1 MRPVMLRTN
10 PHRIHLYL
18 LRPGA
23 RGEFQSLG
31 SANGFFPSLWQVLLA
46 ETPSWTLRS
55 GWPGDRIDGQI
66 NEATGQWQV
75 ADARRALSRL
85 KQFIALIVR
94 HPQFHEVAG
103 LDRYLDAAQVFLQ
116 DAIAKW
122 ESPGADGPLLC
133 IDIARMPLSAHGS
146 SPDHHVAELN
156 AFREQLAEVIRTDDF
171 AAIETLLRFPSR
183 NLRFTDWKAWS
194 GMFGLAQ
201 FEPHY
206 FMAAFREP
214 FAEDYADHDYDEFGS
229 EARLGYDC
237 YRFREG
243 AFWGIC
249 REAEDDA
256 VVVLDPVWDRIF
268 KTGEGERSLVW
279 TRREGRYGLV
289 DLTTETATVLR
300 EPDLDE
306 VHGFQDAVAIV
317 RVDARFGLLDVTG
330 KWRLRPCFDEIHAF
344 VNALAVVRLGTKFG
358 YIDDTGTTV
367 IEPQF
372 DEADDFHIAGV
383 TRVRQ
388 GPFCGLIRRD
398 GSIALP
404 LHFTSVEWSH
414 ELSGWL
420 CKTAHTVLLAHADG
434 GIWVDGAFDAI
445 ELLLRDVL
453 LRVRRGAS
461 VGLLDWS
468 GATVLPCEFESL
480 TLSDIRAVGTH
491 SAQWKGP
498 QLRTSRGRRAAT
510 ESSAEERR
518 DIVARRD
525 GRVGLLDWRG
535 EMLVPFEFSYI
546 DALEPQVEE
555 AVQLTT
561 PDLIRVVSVP
571 GTAAPRVGVW
581 SIEQR
586 RCIVPCQYDFVWSAL
601 FAADGA
607 YGFIVA
613 NRNPKRGSSA
623 LGRYRVGL
631 LDADG
636 NALVPQEY
644 AWIAESTLLNRVD
657 AAKDIRSTLFYN
669 WSRGELVRASL
680 GANGP
685 LVGLNMA
692 GQQCELSGDALSM
705 SGMKVNG
712 E

>member
-1 MRPVMLRTN
+1 MRPLMLRTN

-18 LRPGA
+18 LRPGE

-46 ETPSWTLRS
+46 EPCGQSLPS
-55 GWPGDRIDGQI
+55 GWPGSQI
-66 NEATGQWQV
+66 TDQIGAATGQWLV

-85 KQFIALIVR
+85 EQFTALIVR

-103 LDRYLDAAQVFLQ
+103 LGRYLDAAQAFLH
-116 DAIAKW
+116 DAMTQW
-122 ESPGADGPLLC
+122 ESPGADYPVLC
-133 IDIARMPLSAHGS
+133 IDSARLPVSGHGAP
-146 SPDHHVAELN
+146 PDHVAELN
-156 AFREQLAEVIRTDDF
+156 AFREQLAQVLRTDDF

-229 EARLGYDC
+229 DASLGYDC

-243 AFWGIC
+243 AFWGVY
-249 REAEDDA
+249 REDEDDKIT
-256 VVVLDPVWDRIF
+256 VLDPVWDRIF
-268 KTGEGERSLVW
+268 KTGEGSRSLVW
-279 TRREGRYGLV
+279 TQRNGRYGLV
-289 DLTTETATVLR
+289 DLTTATVLR
-300 EPDLDE
+300 APDLDE
-306 VHGFQDAVAIV
+306 VHGFQDGVAIA
-317 RVDARFGLLDVTG
+317 RVEGKFGLLDAMG
-330 KWRLRPCFDEIHAF
+330 QWRLSPCCDEIHAF
-344 VNALAVVRLGTKFG
+344 VNALAVMRLGTKFG
-358 YIDDTGTTV
+358 YIDATGATV

-372 DEADDFHIAGV
+372 DEADDFTTAGV

-388 GPFCGLIRRD
+388 GQYCGLVRRD

-404 LHFTSVEWSH
+404 LRFASVEWSDA
-414 ELSGWL
+414 LSGWV
-420 CKTAHTVLLAHADG
+420 CKTAHHLLLAHADG
-434 GIWVDGAFDAI
+434 GIWIDDGFAAI
-445 ELLLRDVL
+445 ELLLRGVL
-453 LRVRRGAS
+453 LRVRRDES

-498 QLRTSRGRRAAT
+498 QLRPSRGRRVAA
-510 ESSAEERR
+510 ESSVEQRR

-535 EMLVPFEFSYI
+535 QMLVPFEFSYI

-561 PDLIRVVSVP
+561 PDLVRVVSMP

-581 SIEQR
+581 SIER
-586 RCIVPCQYDFVWSAL
+586 GRCIVPCQYDFVWSAL
-601 FAADGA
+601 VAADGT

-613 NRNPKRGSSA
+613 KRNPKRGSSA

-631 LDADG
+631 LDAHG
-636 NALVPQEY
+636 NALVPLEY
-644 AWIAESTLLNRVD
+644 AWIAEPTLLNRDD
-657 AAKDIRSTLFYN
+657 AVKDIRSTLFHN
-669 WSRGELVRASL
+669 WSRGEPVRAAL
-680 GANGP
+680 GENGP
-685 LVGLNMA
+685 LVGLNTA
-692 GQQCELSGDALSM
+692 GQPCELSGDTVSTT
-705 SGMKVNG
+705 
-712 E
+712 